1 MKTSRIVLIIILVVI
16 ILVSAVAGFLLLQNS
31 KNGSKSTQTK
41 QLNRG
46 QANSSASNQ
55 PQGISLDEVAK
66 HTGKDGNS
74 CWVAVDGT
82 VYEISGFVLWVEG
95 EHKPSGGRA
104 KCGKD
109 LSEVIKQSPHGKS
122 KLKLLKEIGPL
133 QQ

>member
-1 MKTSRIVLIIILVVI
+1 MNKTRIILVVSLVVV
-16 ILVSAVAGFLLLQNS
+16 ILICTVAGFFLLRNS
-31 KNGSKSTQTK
+31 SNSRVNQTK
-41 QLNRG
+41 Q
-46 QANSSASNQ
+46 SSSNQ
-55 PQGISLDEVAK
+55 PGNSNQGQPEGISLDEVAK

-82 VYEISGFVLWVEG
+82 AYEISGFVLWLEG
-95 EHKPSGGRA
+95 DHKPSGGRA

>member
-1 MKTSRIVLIIILVVI
+1 MNKTRVILVISLVVV
-16 ILVSAVAGFLLLQNS
+16 ILVSAVAGFLLLRSSNS
-31 KNGSKSTQTK
+31 SQTTQPKQTNSNQGSNSN
-41 QLNRG
+41 LG
-46 QANSSASNQ
+46 QA
-55 PQGISLDEVAK
+55 QGISLDEVAK
-66 HTGKDGNS
+66 HTGKNGNS

-122 KLKLLKEIGPL
+122 KLKLLKEIGQL

>member
-1 MKTSRIVLIIILVVI
+1 MNKSRIIIIV
-16 ILVSAVAGFLLLQNS
+16 ILVAVIVAGAVIGFLLLLNP
-31 KNGSKSTQTK
+31 KKSETIQ
-41 QLNRG
+41 QG
-46 QANSSASNQ
+46 QRTSSSSESSNQ
-55 PQGISLDEVAK
+55 HVGISLEEVAK

>member
-1 MKTSRIVLIIILVVI
+1 MKTSRIILIIILVVI
-16 ILVSAVAGFLLLQNS
+16 ILVSAIAGYLLLRNS
-31 KNGSKSTQTK
+31 GSS
-41 QLNRG
+41 
-46 QANSSASNQ
+46 QANQSKQSNDKQSSNSNQ
-55 PQGISLDEVAK
+55 GQSQGIRLDEVAK

>member
-1 MKTSRIVLIIILVVI
+1 MNRTRIILVVSLVVI
-16 ILVSAVAGFLLLQNS
+16 ILVSGVAGLLLLRNS
-31 KNGSKSTQTK
+31 GKSQSNQTR
-41 QLNRG
+41 QSNNN
-46 QANSSASNQ
+46 QASNLTQGQ

-122 KLKLLKEIGPL
+122 KLKLLKEIGL
-133 QQ
+133 LEQ

>member
-1 MKTSRIVLIIILVVI
+1 MNKTRIIL
-16 ILVSAVAGFLLLQNS
+16 LMRNS
-31 KNGSKSTQTK
+31 SSSQANQTK
-41 QLNRG
+41 QSNNN
-46 QANSSASNQ
+46 QTSSSNQ
-55 PQGISLDEVAK
+55 EQSQGISLDEVAK

-74 CWVAVDGT
+74 CWVAVDET
-82 VYEISGFVLWVEG
+82 VYEISGFVLWLEG
-95 EHKPSGGRA
+95 DHKPSGGRA

>member
-1 MKTSRIVLIIILVVI
+1 MKISRIVIIVVLSAVVI
-16 ILVSAVAGFLLLQNS
+16 VSSIAIFFVWRNLNRTDIKQNS
-31 KNGSKSTQTK
+31 QGVGQSSKQD
-41 QLNRG
+41 
-46 QANSSASNQ
+46 SS
-55 PQGISLDEVAK
+55 ISLDEVAK
-66 HTGKDGNS
+66 HTGKNGNS
-74 CWVAVDGT
+74 CWVAVDGI

-109 LSEVIKQSPHGKS
+109 LSEAIQQSPHGKS

>member
-1 MKTSRIVLIIILVVI
+1 MNKTRVILVVSLAVI
-16 ILVSAVAGFLLLQNS
+16 ILVCAVAGLLLIRNS
-31 KNGSKSTQTK
+31 SSPQANQTK
-41 QLNRG
+41 QSNNN
-46 QANSSASNQ
+46 QASNSNQ
-55 PQGISLDEVAK
+55 EQSQGISLDEVAK

-82 VYEISGFVLWVEG
+82 VYEISGFVLWLEG
-95 EHKPSGGRA
+95 DHKPSGGRA

>member
-1 MKTSRIVLIIILVVI
+1 MLI
-16 ILVSAVAGFLLLQNS
+16 ILVSTVAVFLLLRNTGGP
-31 KNGSKSTQTK
+31 KANQTK
-41 QLNRG
+41 QSNG
-46 QANSSASNQ
+46 NQADSSNQGQ
-55 PQGISLDEVAK
+55 PQGISLDEVAN
-66 HTGKDGNS
+66 HTGKDGNT
-74 CWVAVDGT
+74 CWVAVDWT

-133 QQ
+133 Q

>member
-1 MKTSRIVLIIILVVI
+1 MNKPRIILVTSLVVI
-16 ILVSAVAGFLLLQNS
+16 IIISAVAGFLLLRNS
-31 KNGSKSTQTK
+31 GSS
-41 QLNRG
+41 
-46 QANSSASNQ
+46 QANKTNQSNNNQAGNSSQGQS
-55 PQGISLDEVAK
+55 QGISLDEVAK

-122 KLKLLKEIGPL
+122 KLKLLKEIGRL

>member
-1 MKTSRIVLIIILVVI
+1 MNKTRIILVCGLVVI
-16 ILVSAVAGFLLLQNS
+16 IIVSAIAGFLILRNS
-31 KNGSKSTQTK
+31 NSSQTDQTK
-41 QLNRG
+41 HFNNNKAPNLN
-46 QANSSASNQ
+46 QQQS
-55 PQGISLDEVAK
+55 QGISLDEVAK

>member
-1 MKTSRIVLIIILVVI
+1 MKTSRIILIIILVAVI
-16 ILVSAVAGFLLLQNS
+16 VVGAVIGILLLQNS
-31 KNGSKSTQTK
+31 KKSESQQNQRVSNTTSQ
-41 QLNRG
+41 
-46 QANSSASNQ
+46 SSSNQ